1 MKNDDVMSSLTLS
14 VPKRP
19 RLQAK
24 NRQGFTTVSSLG
36 EVTGEGCSVAD
47 IQVTRRK
54 SSLSAGNDRAQH
66 AVAGCDRPSD
76 SASEVTT

>member
-54 SSLSAGNDRAQH
+54 SSLSAQH
-66 AVAGCDRPSD
+66 AAAGCGRPSD